1 VTEGFDVALIVGS
14 LRAASWN
21 RQVAELLVAESPAH
35 LRYRMGGLGYIPP
48 YDDDLWRAGE
58 PEPVASLRALLG
70 SVHGVVVDTP
80 SYNHGIAGVV
90 KNALDWVSRPAFQG
104 PLLGKASAAMSVTTS
119 RLEPAVPARQLRDTL
134 AICGAVVMDEPDLL
148 VRSVAHKVREHGGEW
163 PEEIRLRV
171 REFGA
176 RFAEHVGAV
185 VAAHEATE
193 PEDGGERGGDS

>member
-1 VTEGFDVALIVGS
+1 MAEGFDVALIVGS
-14 LRAASWN
+14 LRAESWN
-21 RQVAELLVAESPAH
+21 RKVAELLVEESPSH
-35 LRYRMGGLGYIPP
+35 LRYRLVGLREIPP
-48 YDDDLWRAGE
+48 YDDDQWRAGE

-70 SVHGVVVDTP
+70 SAHGVVVDTP

-104 PLLGKASAAMSVTTS
+104 PLLGKAVAAMAVTTS

-148 VRSVAHKVREHGGEW
+148 VRSVAHKVREHDGEW
-163 PEEIRLRV
+163 PDEIRLRV

-185 VAAHEATE
+185 VAAHEATDH
-193 PEDGGERGGDS
+193 DGGGGRGGEG